1 MASAVKNRQ
10 GVGENLNEITRGS
23 PCKVV
28 WEVYENGASGKS
40 GANLPWVWQIFKVDA
55 KSGPLE
61 RGDYDENGESDENS
75 ESPDLLAIA
84 EMASLVK
91 NGQRVGEKLNNLW
104 EGLWFWRKRHIS
116 CVLIHPTFSCRRP
129 NRSTP
134 VTKSWTREHL
144 LKWQMLDLHMMLC
157 GRSLLLWTEVKNT
170 SRKWNPPYR

>member
-1 MASAVKNRQ
+1 MEKIKLKIMSVSHFARN
-10 GVGENLNEITRGS
+10 GECGEKS
-23 PCKVV
+23 PGGWRKFKWDYKRFPLYKVV

-61 RGDYDENGESDENS
+61 RGDYDENGEPDENS

-129 NRSTP
+129 NRSTL
-134 VTKSWTREHL
+134 VT
-144 LKWQMLDLHMMLC
+144 
-157 GRSLLLWTEVKNT
+157 
-170 SRKWNPPYR
+170 